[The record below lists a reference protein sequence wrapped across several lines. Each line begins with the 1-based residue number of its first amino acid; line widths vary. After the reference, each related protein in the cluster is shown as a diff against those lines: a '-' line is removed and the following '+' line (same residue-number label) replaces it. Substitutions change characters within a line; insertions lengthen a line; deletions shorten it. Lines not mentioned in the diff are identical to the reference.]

1 MKIQLN
7 LINPLMIPQMTVM
20 MQGPIRKKLIISL
33 CDNNLNNS
41 MAFYLQGYLQIKNII
56 IKDQDRF

>member
-1 MKIQLN
+1 
-7 LINPLMIPQMTVM
+7 MIPQMTVM
-20 MQGPIRKKLIISL
+20 MQGPIRKKLIISQ

-41 MAFYLQGYLQIKNII
+41 MALYLQVYLQIKNII